1 MYFKSILYYVYNSGF
16 SRGTQA
22 ILYFIVWIDQ
32 MVRQCLDDTRESET
46 LKVLSP
52 WGWMAQWYQFGAELL
67 KDYWKFSVDY
77 NGIQRKMNLTLVNE
91 GSSGSYRI

>member
-1 MYFKSILYYVYNSGF
+1 
-16 SRGTQA
+16 
-22 ILYFIVWIDQ
+22 
-32 MVRQCLDDTRESET
+32 
-46 LKVLSP
+46 
-52 WGWMAQWYQFGAELL
+52 MAQWYQFGAELL